1 MSWTKS
7 GGLVPR
13 VTQQVAGAHTP
24 LMMAIYACSEG
35 RPRQVVRPGAIG
47 GSQDQLAAGHRWG
60 PAKGPQAPH
69 LLVLGVSRQ
78 MASEALGHSK
88 AFAAALAIINDVLGT
103 FGTL

>member
-1 MSWTKS
+1 M
-7 GGLVPR
+7 VPR

-24 LMMAIYACSEG
+24 LMIALQACNEG
-35 RPRQVVRPGAIG
+35 RPRQVVRPGATG
-47 GSQDQLAAGHRWG
+47 GSQDPLAAGHRWG
-60 PAKGPQAPH
+60 PAKGPQVPH

-88 AFAAALAIINDVLGT
+88 AFAAAPAFINDVLGT